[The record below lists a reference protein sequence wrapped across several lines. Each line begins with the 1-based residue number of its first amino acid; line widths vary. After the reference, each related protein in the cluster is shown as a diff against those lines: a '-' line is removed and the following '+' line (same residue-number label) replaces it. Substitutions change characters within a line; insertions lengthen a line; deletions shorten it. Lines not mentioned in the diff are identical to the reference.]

1 MVGKDSEQN
10 GIIKHGAKMIQAV
23 SNATVP
29 QVTILVGG
37 GFGAGNYGMCG
48 RAYEPRLLFTWPC
61 SRVAVMGGEQAAMVL
76 DIVARDKAERMGVE
90 PDEELLKKL
99 ADHTTERMTRESE
112 PLFGTA
118 RLWDDGIIDPR
129 DTRKILIQALDM
141 FHEESIRPLQPN
153 SYGVAR
159 F

>member
-1 MVGKDSEQN
+1 
-10 GIIKHGAKMIQAV
+10 
-23 SNATVP
+23 
-29 QVTILVGG
+29 
-37 GFGAGNYGMCG
+37 
-48 RAYEPRLLFTWPC
+48 
-61 SRVAVMGGEQAAMVL
+61 
-76 DIVARDKAERMGVE
+76 MGVE

-141 FHEESIRPLQPN
+141 FHEESIRPLQSN